1 MKPRVVILSAFATP
15 FRSGAEACSE
25 EIARELQDRYEIIL
39 LTSRLDRKLP
49 KKEMF
54 FSGVSVRRLGIGSSI
69 DKWLYPFLAP
79 LAALRLHPKIVHAVL
94 ESYAGLALIFCKY
107 LIPRAKRILTC
118 QSTNTDR
125 YLKPMHRAAHRVTCI
140 STVLQKRA
148 KRFGKNAVLIP
159 NGLRLNDIPRAEK
172 VSGRVVFVGRLEPMK
187 GVDVLLRAYAGLPPL
202 VAERTS
208 LRIVGEGSERQ
219 DLEKLAASLKL
230 GSRVSFM
237 GFIPTPQVYKEFAE
251 AEIFVGLSR
260 SEALGNVFLEAQAA
274 RCAIVAT
281 NVGGIPD
288 IVKDRETGLLVPSDD
303 IDAARDAL
311 ETLLIDSGLRNRLA
325 AAGKFHSEDFNWAT
339 IAERDAEGYEELMA
353 G

>member
-118 QSTNTDR
+118 QSTNADR

-187 GVDVLLRAYAGLPPL
+187 GVDVLPRAYA
-202 VAERTS
+202 A
-208 LRIVGEGSERQ
+208 
-219 DLEKLAASLKL
+219 
-230 GSRVSFM
+230 
-237 GFIPTPQVYKEFAE
+237 
-251 AEIFVGLSR
+251 
-260 SEALGNVFLEAQAA
+260 
-274 RCAIVAT
+274 
-281 NVGGIPD
+281 
-288 IVKDRETGLLVPSDD
+288 
-303 IDAARDAL
+303 
-311 ETLLIDSGLRNRLA
+311 
-325 AAGKFHSEDFNWAT
+325 
-339 IAERDAEGYEELMA
+339 
-353 G
+353 

>member
-1 MKPRVVILSAFATP
+1 M
-15 FRSGAEACSE
+15 
-25 EIARELQDRYEIIL
+25 QDRYEIIL

-49 KKEMF
+49 KKEIF
-54 FSGVSVRRLGIGSSI
+54 FGGTSVATERAGGVMVRRLGVGSPI

-79 LAALRLHPKIVHAVL
+79 LAALRLRPKIIHAVL
-94 ESYAGLALIFCKY
+94 ESYAGLALVFCAY
-107 LIPRAKRILTC
+107 LIPSAKRMLTC

-140 STVLQKRA
+140 STVLVKRA

-172 VSGRVVFVGRLEPMK
+172 IPGRIVFVGRLEPMK
-187 GVDVLLRAYAGLPPL
+187 GVDTLLKAYAGLPPL

-208 LRIVGEGSERQ
+208 LQIVGEGSERKN
-219 DLEKLAASLKL
+219 LEALAEKLKL
-230 GSRVSFM
+230 GSRVSFT
-237 GFIPTPQVYKEFAE
+237 GFIPTPQVYRAFAE
-251 AEIFVGLSR
+251 AEIFCGLSR

-274 RCAIVAT
+274 RCAVIAT
-281 NVGGIPD
+281 KVGGIPD
-288 IVKDRETGLLVPSDD
+288 IVKDRETGLLVPPDD
-303 IDAARDAL
+303 RDAARDAL

-339 IAERDAEGYEELMA
+339 IAERYAEVYEELLD
-353 G
+353 